1 MKSKDQTLLE
11 EAYESLLH
19 FDSLD
24 KEKERLLRSIEYTKS
39 LLQKSLNM
47 AKHFSAEEGGHKAAM
62 EDVEKLQSFIDK
74 DKRDLKKVI
83 DQILAFEL

>member
-11 EAYESLLH
+11 EAYESLLL

-24 KEKERLLRSIEYTKS
+24 KEKEGLLRSIEYTKS

-47 AKHFSAEEGGHKAAM
+47 AKHFSEEEGGYKAAM
-62 EDVEKLQSFIDK
+62 EDAEKLQSFIDK

-83 DQILAFEL
+83 DKILAFEL